1 MASSCHA
8 CGYQSMTVEH
18 RHRGLRLS
26 AKNVR
31 RIMAENGL
39 TPLQRRR
46 YNVTT
51 ERDHDSPVYPN
62 VALN

>member
-1 MASSCHA
+1 
-8 CGYQSMTVEH
+8 MTVEH